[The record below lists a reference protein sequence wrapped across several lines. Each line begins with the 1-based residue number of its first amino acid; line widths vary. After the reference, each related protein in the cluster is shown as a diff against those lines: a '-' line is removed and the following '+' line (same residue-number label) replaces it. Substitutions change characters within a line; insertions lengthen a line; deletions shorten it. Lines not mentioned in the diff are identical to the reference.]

1 MTLASSANILIK
13 IAILLKAQKL
23 RLRHLNMLSIQNL
36 RIGTR
41 LGLAFAG
48 LVSLLTMMAV
58 IGVYQFDNVVI
69 DTNLIAND
77 RLPKVSLA
85 QTIENEVNRQSR
97 AVRTALIAT
106 DPKMVASELKKI
118 EDSGPI
124 IADALKQL
132 EATIYTPQGKAAL
145 AQVVQARQVFKS
157 HELELIELIKAN
169 RMEEGR
175 HYLVNQMIGPQTH
188 YLESV
193 EDLTNTQKKAIE
205 QFASEA
211 VQTASVGKSSM
222 LIIALAALVVAA
234 IVAVVTT
241 RSITRPLG
249 RLQTLLSTVEKTSDF
264 SQRMTQLGKDEVGLT
279 GQAFNQMLDAQQ
291 RAIREVNQVVAAIA
305 AGNFDT
311 RIQTELRGDLAAMKT
326 AVNDSAQSVKV
337 TMAALNEMMQSL
349 YDGHFGV
356 QVQAD
361 VQGDFKVTLD
371 RAKQA
376 ADALQAM
383 MGDIG
388 HVMSLV
394 SRGDLTGRVQAQG
407 RGDLEQLKHNIN
419 QSLDALSRALKEIN
433 TNTRLLASQASQTS
447 QAVEQISAGADTQTT
462 AIRQVSTA
470 LGMSAQSIADVS
482 SSTESASYQSRESVA
497 LVRSGKEKMLQMAE
511 VVNNIA
517 ANSQKINKISEVIES
532 IAYRT
537 NLLSLN
543 AAIEAA
549 RAGEQ
554 GKGFAVVADEVGKLA
569 VSSAESTKE
578 IAMLV
583 QQASTEA
590 KRAVETVAGVNEDMD
605 RIEAGAGK
613 TDGMLHRISAAVEEQ
628 SSALQEIDVN
638 IANLS
643 QIAAGNANA
652 SEELT
657 ATAIELAKIA
667 DNNRREVE
675 TFSF

>member
-1 MTLASSANILIK
+1 M
-13 IAILLKAQKL
+13 
-23 RLRHLNMLSIQNL
+23 LNFQNL

-41 LGLAFAG
+41 LGLAFAA
-48 LVSLLTMMAV
+48 LVSLLILLAL
-58 IGVYQFDNVVI
+58 IGIHQLNQVVA
-69 DTNLIAND
+69 DTDLIAHD

-97 AVRTALIAT
+97 AIRTALIAT
-106 DPKMVASELKKI
+106 DAKVVAVELEKI
-118 EDSGPI
+118 ETSGPLI
-124 IADALKQL
+124 TEALKQL
-132 EATIYTPQGKAAL
+132 QATIQTPEGKAAL
-145 AQVVQARQVFKS
+145 AQVTQARQVFKA
-157 HELELIELIKAN
+157 HELELIGLIQAN
-169 RMEEGR
+169 RIDEGR
-175 HYLVNQMIGPQTH
+175 KYLVNEMLGPQTH

-193 EDLTNTQKKAIE
+193 EALAHTQKQAIDH
-205 QFASEA
+205 FATEA
-211 VQTASVGKSSM
+211 AQTALLGKTFM
-222 LIIALAALVVAA
+222 LTIAVIAVVVAA
-234 IVAVVTT
+234 VVAVATT
-241 RSITRPLG
+241 RSITQPLNQ
-249 RLQTLLSTVEKTSDF
+249 LQTLLSDVEKTSDF
-264 SQRMTQLGKDEVGLT
+264 SKRMTQHGRDEVGLT
-279 GQAFNQMLDAQQ
+279 AHAFNQMLDAQQ

-305 AGNFDT
+305 TGNFDT
-311 RIQTELRGDLAAMKT
+311 RIQAELRGDLAAMKT
-326 AVNDSAQSVKV
+326 AVNDSAQSIKE
-337 TMAALNEMMQSL
+337 TMGAVNGVMQSL
-349 YDGHFGV
+349 YNGHFNV
-356 QVQAD
+356 QVQAQ

-376 ADALQAM
+376 TDALQTM

-388 HVMSLV
+388 HVMSSV
-394 SRGDLTGRVQAQG
+394 SQGDLTSRVQAQG
-407 RGDLEQLKHNIN
+407 RGDLEQLKNNIN
-419 QSLDALSRALKEIN
+419 LSLDTLARTLKEIN
-433 TNTRLLASQASQTS
+433 LNTQLLATQANQTS
-447 QAVEQISAGADTQTT
+447 HAVEQISAGADTQTT

-470 LGMSAQSIADVS
+470 LRMSADSISEVS
-482 SSTESASYQSRESVA
+482 SNTESASYQSRESVA

-511 VVNNIA
+511 VVQNIA

-569 VSSAESTKE
+569 ISSAESTKE
-578 IAMLV
+578 IAVLV
-583 QQASTEA
+583 KQASAEA
-590 KRAVETVAGVNEDMD
+590 KRAVETVAHVNEDMT

-613 TDGMLHRISAAVEEQ
+613 TDGMLQRISAAVEEQ

-638 IANLS
+638 VANLS
-643 QIAAGNANA
+643 HIAASNANA

-675 TFSF
+675 MFSF